1 MIDSRPRPEYGEYAT
16 PAEQAEAMGITVE
29 ELAAVRAPK
38 AAPGKA
44 DGKPDG
50 KPDTTPARK
59 TKDTVPASTET
70 TAPAL
75 APPRAEDAIPLP
87 PPAPATPRRWDRAVS
102 LALVFFGVYLVF
114 GSIGS
119 FRQFGTAM
127 AETTKQLGYG
137 EFTLIAMAD
146 SFGFWLS
153 IIEPV
158 ILVITVGITLI
169 RLRSGKLAFYI
180 PIIGAVVGGVI
191 FFIFFAVL
199 WFSDPA
205 LAASMQSRQ

>member
-29 ELAAVRAPK
+29 ELAAVQAPK
-38 AAPGKA
+38 AAPGKSVDA
-44 DGKPDG
+44 VP
-50 KPDTTPARK
+50 T
-59 TKDTVPASTET
+59 PASTEPGDAT
-70 TAPAL
+70 GASQLP
-75 APPRAEDAIPLP
+75 PPRADEAIPLP
-87 PPAPATPRRWDRAVS
+87 PPGNAAATEAGPTSRRWDVTIS

-119 FRQFGTAM
+119 FRELGTAM
-127 AETTKQLGYG
+127 DEGMKSMGAGQ
-137 EFTLIAMAD
+137 FTSIALAD

-169 RLRSGKLAFYI
+169 RLRAGKIAFFV
-180 PIIGAVVGGVI
+180 PIIGAVVGTIVLFVFFVI
-191 FFIFFAVL
+191 LLSA
-199 WFSDPA
+199 DPA
-205 LAASMQSRQ
+205 FMAFMQSRQ